1 MTVDE
6 TYLVQR
12 FDELVVA
19 IEGFVA
25 WFDAHAGSAE
35 VYALPLLDEPVAP
48 TSVPV
53 KTVRGGEALGYAR
66 SAYQQFEP
74 LRGQAPGTAFRL
86 PGVVWMTTDDL
97 SRAHEINRLKAA
109 FSEAVREYE
118 SSPVARTR
126 LCRRLFGRCYMGQL
140 YRSIPVIEPE
150 CRRIVLG
157 WSPRTVSTRTLSA
170 KAAIKLMSQDDLIDD
185 QANRIARERLAKAGP
200 NCRVTQRL
208 PVAPHP
214 RLTIHRT
221 LGRGGQKMAHH
232 ANVPA
237 LVSASLGD
245 CPVRPLPEFDA
256 TVSVRSPRL
265 DRRLDE
271 PLLRQ
276 MNLYL
281 RG

>member
-170 KAAIKLMSQDDLIDD
+170 KAAIKLMSQD
-185 QANRIARERLAKAGP
+185 
-200 NCRVTQRL
+200 
-208 PVAPHP
+208 
-214 RLTIHRT
+214 
-221 LGRGGQKMAHH
+221 